1 MDCEILFSKRVKELR
16 LQKKLTQKDLGDE
29 IGVSHKTISMKE
41 KGGQGTTLEKL
52 ALLAKYFDVS
62 ADYLLGLKD
71 EP

>member
-16 LQKKLTQKDLGDE
+16 LQKKLTQKDLGDA
-29 IGVSHKTISMKE
+29 IGVSHKTISMME